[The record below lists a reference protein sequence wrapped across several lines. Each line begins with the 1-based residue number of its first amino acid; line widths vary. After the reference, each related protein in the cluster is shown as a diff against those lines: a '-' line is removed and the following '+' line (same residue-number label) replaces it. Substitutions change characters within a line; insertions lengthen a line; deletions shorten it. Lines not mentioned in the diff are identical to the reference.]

1 MERAKRKV
9 GKSNKQKWRGKKV
22 GRPKVQLY
30 NLYAGTRRGRTGTF
44 SRTIRFRVENQL
56 SRGRLVPQAPA
67 RACQAREPRDVVG
80 CAAASAASACVRA
93 PTHASFWTLCAEDED
108 DDWETTDLK
117 VPDAK
122 DEEAW
127 SDEEGHDAHKAAA
140 AEPMKPMSAPAPPK
154 PKSSLQLKIEARE
167 QRDKEEAEAKAAMRA
182 QLMGDGGADMPEDV
196 SDEAAKRMR
205 QTRLE
210 EAANIDNAMD
220 AFGLGLA
227 TAKADKEE
235 KQRHDQRQTKA
246 EAEVAA
252 AGGFEV
258 YEPKSDA
265 EFEKLAEMISTK
277 LGKYDGK
284 KGQAICLKAML
295 RSLST
300 TMSSDECKA
309 RRSVTT
315 SRRVAPSLS
324 PDRLTC
330 TKRSAH

>member
-1 MERAKRKV
+1 VM
-9 GKSNKQKWRGKKV
+9 SW
-22 GRPKVQLY
+22 
-30 NLYAGTRRGRTGTF
+30 
-44 SRTIRFRVENQL
+44 
-56 SRGRLVPQAPA
+56 
-67 RACQAREPRDVVG
+67 
-80 CAAASAASACVRA
+80 
-93 PTHASFWTLCAEDED
+93 EDED
-108 DDWETTDLK
+108 DDWETADLK

-300 TMSSDECKA
+300 TMSSDECKDLA
-309 RRSVTT
+309 SFVSV
-315 SRRVAPSLS
+315 LS
-324 PDRLTC
+324 NDKIKAEREKDKKK
-330 TKRSAH
+330 TKAKGKGKLNIAASKASDYDDMNGNDYDFM